1 MTIACIGD
9 SITWGFTILKRGKYS
24 YPAVLQ
30 ALLGE
35 SHEVHNFGFNNA
47 TASAAGDIPYVRR
60 KVWKNALALKPDVAL
75 VMLGTNDTKPINYDA
90 QKFAEGYT
98 GIIRNLLEGGSRVF
112 LMTPPHILNRIEI
125 RDGLEINRIEPA
137 PIALREDTLMKR
149 IIPVIRKTAETMNLP
164 LIEIN
169 DVICDISQFNDGIHP
184 NREGAGLIAATVYKQ
199 LVSYGLA

>member
-47 TASAAGDIPYVRR
+47 TASAAGDIPYVKRN
-60 KVWKNALALKPDVAL
+60 VWKNALALKPDVAL

-125 RDGLEINRIEPA
+125 RDGLEISRIEPA
-137 PIALREDTLMKR
+137 PIALCEDTLMER

-184 NREGAGLIAATVYKQ
+184 NRNGAGLIAATVYKQ

>member
-60 KVWKNALALKPDVAL
+60 KVWKNALALKPDAAL

-98 GIIRNLLEGGSRVF
+98 GIIRNLLESGSRVF

-125 RDGLEINRIEPA
+125 RDGLEISRIEPA